1 MSSRRFAIMKLE
13 VFGWS
18 ELREEAF
25 AARAADGFVPG
36 RVVTEHRSHLQVV
49 TAGAELSAEVS
60 GRLRNEAVQRFDLP
74 GVGDFVALR
83 LAMRDGPAV
92 IEAVLPRT
100 TVLIRK
106 ASGENRPQALA
117 ANVDVVFIVTAPD
130 GDFNE
135 VRLERL
141 LTLVRDGGA
150 APVIILNKSDLAGN
164 APALTEQIAR
174 VAPDVPLH
182 VISAR
187 AREGL
192 GPIERYFNG
201 NQTIGLIGSSGVGKS
216 TLTNILLGRD
226 AQATQPVRLR
236 DSLGRHTT
244 THRQLFARPGGGC
257 IIDTP
262 GMRTVESWIAK
273 GVDRDDEDRTTRR
286 PEELLT
292 ENKPEKIRPRR
303 HRVER

>member
-1 MSSRRFAIMKLE
+1 MELA
-13 VFGWS
+13 VFGWN
-18 ELREEAF
+18 EPRQAAF
-25 AARAADGFVPG
+25 AARAADGLVPG

-49 TAGAELSAEVS
+49 ITGAELSAEVS
-60 GRLRNEAVQRFDLP
+60 GRLRNESVQRFDLP

-150 APVIILNKSDLAGN
+150 APVIILNKSDLAGDT
-164 APALTEQIAR
+164 PALTEQIAR

-187 AREGL
+187 ARDGL
-192 GPIERYFNG
+192 GSIERYFNG
-201 NQTIGLIGSSGVGKS
+201 NRTIGLIGSSGVGKS
-216 TLTNILLGRD
+216 TLTNMLLGRD
-226 AQATQPVRLR
+226 AQTTQPVRLR

-273 GVDRDDEDRTTRR
+273 GRDADDEDKATSRSG
-286 PEELLT
+286 ELLT
-292 ENKPEKIRPRR
+292 ESKPEKMRRRR
-303 HRVER
+303 HRIER